1 MAGIK
6 NSIVALVIGIVF
18 GELLLELLYGYDL
31 SFWWRLGVSLLVEIT
46 IICILLWIGNQ
57 AESTNNRTGQ
67 P

>member
-6 NSIVALVIGIVF
+6 NSIVALVIGIAF
-18 GELLLELLYGYDL
+18 GELLIELLYEGGL
-31 SFWWRLGVSLLVEIT
+31 SFWWRLGVSLLAEIT

-57 AESTNNRTGQ
+57 AESTNGASQ

>member
-6 NSIVALVIGIVF
+6 NSIVALIIGIVF
-18 GELLLELLYGYDL
+18 GELLLELLYEFGF
-31 SFWWRLGVSLLVEIT
+31 SFWWRLGISLLAEIA

-57 AESTNNRTGQ
+57 AENTNNGAGQ